1 MSQYF
6 FKMSQ
11 AEKNSILD
19 KHKTIYDGYVTEYG
33 QQSNTQPLYVQ
44 DYANDKEGMVV
55 SNKGVVKP
63 YTNMSIN
70 ESTNDNITHK
80 SINNVIDSYLN
91 ENLVCDKKYIM
102 GNNDPEE
109 FLLYA
114 SGEISEILF
123 QRFVKHT
130 LPDEKDMDKD
140 TERRYSYE
148 DKLEEIVRV
157 KYGNKIKNYFIK
169 NVDNCPDRDNHKPM
183 GKIDYDDVWNTLE
196 ESHNGSDMIG
206 DGKNDLKNGTV
217 DLDDLMGYPSP
228 NEDEFDYISL
238 GVLDDSELEEG
249 FDDFDIK
256 RKRGGIDYSEKEFP
270 GTNKYKID
278 IEDLNF
284 GDFLEPKRDDSNE
297 FDFDYEE
304 VDEEHGTFDHM
315 SDEYGDED
323 LNYGSMKR
331 NYHDIDNIMPIIPDF
346 EDDVDEDILPEFM
359 EKLNESLDMFKRF
372 NKYN

>member
-1 MSQYF
+1 
-6 FKMSQ
+6 MSQ

-19 KHKTIYDGYVTEYG
+19 KHKTIYDGYVTQYG

-63 YTNMSIN
+63 YTNMGIN

-80 SINNVIDSYLN
+80 AINNVIDSYLN
-91 ENLVCDKKYIM
+91 EKLICDKKYIM
-102 GNNDPEE
+102 GDNDPEE

-130 LPDEKDMDKD
+130 LPDEKDEDKD

-157 KYGNKIKNYFIK
+157 KYGNKIKKYFIE
-169 NVDNCPDRDNHKPM
+169 NVENCPDRDNYEPM
-183 GKIDYDDVWNTLE
+183 DKIDYDDVWDTLE
-196 ESHNGSDMIG
+196 ESHTGSDMIG
-206 DGKNDLKNGTV
+206 DGGNDLKNGTV

-238 GVLDDSELEEG
+238 GMLDDSELEEG

-256 RKRGGIDYSEKEFP
+256 RKRGGIDYNEKEFP
-270 GTNKYKID
+270 GTNKYKVD

-284 GDFLEPKRDDSNE
+284 GDFLEPKRDDSNQ
-297 FDFDYEE
+297 FDLDYEE

-315 SDEYGDED
+315 SDEYDDDD

-331 NYHDIDNIMPIIPDF
+331 NYYNIDDTMPIIPDF
-346 EDDVDEDILPEFM
+346 EDEVDEDVLPEFM

-372 NKYN
+372 KKYN

>member
-63 YTNMSIN
+63 YTNMGIN
-70 ESTNDNITHK
+70 ESH
-80 SINNVIDSYLN
+80 S
-91 ENLVCDKKYIM
+91 
-102 GNNDPEE
+102 
-109 FLLYA
+109 
-114 SGEISEILF
+114 
-123 QRFVKHT
+123 
-130 LPDEKDMDKD
+130 
-140 TERRYSYE
+140 
-148 DKLEEIVRV
+148 
-157 KYGNKIKNYFIK
+157 
-169 NVDNCPDRDNHKPM
+169 
-183 GKIDYDDVWNTLE
+183 
-196 ESHNGSDMIG
+196 GSDMIG
-206 DGKNDLKNGTV
+206 DGSDDLKNGTV
-217 DLDDLMGYPSP
+217 DLEDLMGYPSP
-228 NEDEFDYISL
+228 NEDEFDYVSL
-238 GVLDDSELEEG
+238 GMLDDSELEEG

-256 RKRGGIDYSEKEFP
+256 RKRGGIDYNEKEFP
-270 GTNKYKID
+270 GTNKYKVD

-297 FDFDYEE
+297 LDFDYEE

-315 SDEYGDED
+315 SDEYGDDD

-346 EDDVDEDILPEFM
+346 EDEVDEDVLPEFM

-372 NKYN
+372 KKYN

>member
-63 YTNMSIN
+63 YTNIGIN
-70 ESTNDNITHK
+70 ESHDG
-80 SINNVIDSYLN
+80 L
-91 ENLVCDKKYIM
+91 
-102 GNNDPEE
+102 
-109 FLLYA
+109 
-114 SGEISEILF
+114 
-123 QRFVKHT
+123 
-130 LPDEKDMDKD
+130 
-140 TERRYSYE
+140 
-148 DKLEEIVRV
+148 
-157 KYGNKIKNYFIK
+157 
-169 NVDNCPDRDNHKPM
+169 
-183 GKIDYDDVWNTLE
+183 
-196 ESHNGSDMIG
+196 DMIG
-206 DGKNDLKNGTV
+206 DGSDDLKNGTV
-217 DLDDLMGYPSP
+217 DLDDISGYPSP

-238 GVLDDSELEEG
+238 GMLDDTELEEG

-256 RKRGGIDYSEKEFP
+256 RKRGGIDYNEKEFP
-270 GTNKYKID
+270 GKNKFEVD

-297 FDFDYEE
+297 LDFDYEE

-315 SDEYGDED
+315 SDEYGDDD
-323 LNYGSMKR
+323 LNYGSTKR
-331 NYHDIDNIMPIIPDF
+331 NYHDIDDIMPIIPDF
-346 EDDVDEDILPEFM
+346 EDEIDEDILPDFM

-372 NKYN
+372 KKYN